1 MNYNDQKA
9 VAKAHAMA
17 SEMRRELEERGLEQI
32 ICHHVSPTNVR
43 FTAFNPKK
51 KKMIESHGVVRED
64 AE

>member
-9 VAKAHAMA
+9 IAKAHATA

-32 ICHHVSPTNVR
+32 ICHHVSPTNIR
-43 FTAFNPKK
+43 FTAYNPKK
-51 KKMIESHGVVRED
+51 KRTIESHGIVRED